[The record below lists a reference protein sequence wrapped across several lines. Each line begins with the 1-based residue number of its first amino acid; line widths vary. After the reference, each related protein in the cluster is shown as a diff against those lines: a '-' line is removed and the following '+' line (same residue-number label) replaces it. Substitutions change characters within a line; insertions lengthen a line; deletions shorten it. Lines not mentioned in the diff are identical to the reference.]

1 MKMIISQRNYREY
14 NLDNILQ
21 MGPDEFD
28 LMLRDELYSL
38 VLIYRLLELRGNFLD
53 MEEYDYLVPIRNW
66 ADENR
71 VDMSYNDDDDE
82 Y

>member
-21 MGPDEFD
+21 MTPDEFD
-28 LMLRDELYSL
+28 LILRDELYSL

>member
-21 MGPDEFD
+21 MTPDEFD
-28 LMLRDELYSL
+28 LILRDELYSL
-38 VLIYRLLELRGNFLD
+38 VLIYRLLELRANFLD

-71 VDMSYNDDDDE
+71 VDMSNDDDDE